1 MQYQIDV
8 KTSIRMYF
16 KARYDTDI
24 SKIEKFNDNLRI
36 KKYNILIKNVHTSWC
51 EHLMEVQDSKYDVS
65 VTYDLLNHF
74 NFSTL

>member
-24 SKIEKFNDNLRI
+24 SKIEKFNDNLS
-36 KKYNILIKNVHTSWC
+36 IKNTI
-51 EHLMEVQDSKYDVS
+51 
-65 VTYDLLNHF
+65 F
-74 NFSTL
+74 